1 MDDRDLEV
9 IKNSKGLFFSHR
21 PGVFDRYTVNETS
34 TDLPTEEENKDDCLR
49 WASGEWVMRRKEVM
63 EVNRDFV
70 MQTMT
75 GEATQGKFPSPFE
88 GEVGV
93 AREWDDRR
101 FRVCIA
107 TASSRWAMGR

>member
-1 MDDRDLEV
+1 M
-9 IKNSKGLFFSHR
+9 
-21 PGVFDRYTVNETS
+21 T
-34 TDLPTEEENKDDCLR
+34 
-49 WASGEWVMRRKEVM
+49 RRKEVM

-93 AREWDDRR
+93 AGRGDDSSCRA
-101 FRVCIA
+101 CTA
-107 TASSRWAMGR
+107 TASSRWATGR